1 MILFL
6 DLGTGVSPRPQLVL
20 RIVTLAQVLLES
32 QQRARQRPSEGQFQ
46 KPTADGA
53 VDPSP
58 GQGAGSQPLVSG
70 APGPRTSGCPPWQGL
85 GSPLLKARG
94 QTQGTPSGARH
105 LCWGKARV
113 GDTAEWGAW
122 LCRHAQTRAD
132 TRLQE
137 HTRLFT
143 SLCVLLNAQSDCV
156 HGSRVHFP
164 ITDVHKGL
172 PGWERVRER
181 PTTCQ
186 EGPGCVCS
194 CA

>member
-1 MILFL
+1 M
-6 DLGTGVSPRPQLVL
+6 SPQPQLVL
-20 RIVTLAQVLLES
+20 RIVTLAQVLPES
-32 QQRARQRPSEGQFQ
+32 QQRARQRPSEVQFQ
-46 KPTADGA
+46 KLTADGA

-85 GSPLLKARG
+85 GSPVLRARG
-94 QTQGTPSGARH
+94 QTQGTPSGAYH
-105 LCWGKARV
+105 LRWGKAPV
-113 GDTAEWGAW
+113 GDTAEWGAR
-122 LCRHAQTRAD
+122 LCRHAQTCAD
-132 TRLQE
+132 TRLQEHTE

-143 SLCVLLNAQSDCV
+143 SLCVLLNAQPDCV

-164 ITDVHKGL
+164 VTDVHEGL
-172 PGWERVRER
+172 PGWGCVRES

-186 EGPGCVCS
+186 EGPGCVRP